1 MRSWSVANATDYQP
15 NWGTLNFKNSYL
27 HPHSEIGYYNDS
39 AWDPQKSF
47 AAVWQ
52 ASLPQF
58 SALKFCNTEQTF
70 TLASVI
76 VS

>member
-1 MRSWSVANATDYQP
+1 M
-15 NWGTLNFKNSYL
+15 
-27 HPHSEIGYYNDS
+27 GYYNDS

-70 TLASVI
+70 TLASLI